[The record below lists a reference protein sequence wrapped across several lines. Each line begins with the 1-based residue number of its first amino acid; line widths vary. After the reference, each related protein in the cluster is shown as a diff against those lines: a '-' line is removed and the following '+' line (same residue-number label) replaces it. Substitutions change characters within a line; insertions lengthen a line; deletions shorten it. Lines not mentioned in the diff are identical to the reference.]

1 MFRIG
6 VKGSEK
12 GEKGSERTTAEDESI
27 VPSPPLTPS
36 HSLSLPVFI
45 LATAVYLLTM
55 SRTVDW
61 WDCGEFIATS
71 YLLQVGHPPGA
82 PFYQLL
88 AHCMTMLSFGHPL
101 WVAPLSN
108 ALSALCGGLTVMLLY
123 LTLCELTLHS
133 KFKIQNSKFKT
144 QNSKLKTHNSKF
156 KIQNSKF
163 PIGPAVGALCYLF
176 CDTAWFSAVESEVYA
191 MAMLF
196 CSLDVWLMLRWRRTG
211 NPRLLLL
218 VALPL
223 GLGVCVHLM
232 TLLTLPA
239 LLWIFLRGKKTS
251 IFNFQFSILFTFFI
265 LLGLT
270 PYAIVPIRAAANP
283 PINQLGDSFAAYI
296 KRDAYA
302 HAPLY
307 PRLWRERDSAN
318 WQQWGVSVPASLW
331 DNTRYYASYQLSYM
345 YLRYLSNNFI
355 ARENLAHRPEKQG
368 FSIFNLQ
375 FSIFILP
382 FLLGLWGMWVQW
394 RRRRGDFIPVL
405 LLFLFGGI
413 ILNLYLNHPCYEPR
427 ERDYA
432 YVLSFYAFA
441 LWIGIGAGSI
451 ASKFKIQNSKFL
463 LLLAPLL
470 LALGNWPD
478 HDRSRSH
485 AVHDIALNHLQSCDP
500 DAILITYGDNDTFP
514 LWYLQQV
521 EGRRT
526 DIEIHNVNL
535 EGYYAIRTLLADNAF
550 RRPVYVTQYTL
561 DALGPYLPG
570 HPRCEGLCHRLL
582 PTADA
587 AGDPAPLRRHLAD
600 SIRWHITP
608 TEYLDPVSQSFL
620 ATAEKIFSPGRN

>member
-1 MFRIG
+1 MKAF
-6 VKGSEK
+6 
-12 GEKGSERTTAEDESI
+12 
-27 VPSPPLTPS
+27 TPS

-123 LTLCELTLHS
+123 LTLCELTL
-133 KFKIQNSKFKT
+133 NSKFKT
-144 QNSKLKTHNSKF
+144 
-156 KIQNSKF
+156 QNSKF

-196 CSLDVWLMLRWRRTG
+196 CSLDVWLMLCWRRTG

-218 VALPL
+218 VALLL

-239 LLWIFLRGKKTS
+239 LLWLFLRGKKTS

-318 WQQWGVSVPASLW
+318 WQQWGVGNPASLW

-355 ARENLAHRPEKQG
+355 ARENMAYNPDRKN
-368 FSIFNLQ
+368 FSIFNFQ

-451 ASKFKIQNSKFL
+451 AHRRWRWAM
-463 LLLAPLL
+463 LLAPAL

-570 HPRCEGLCHRLL
+570 HPRCEGFCHRLL

-608 TEYLDPVSQSFL
+608 TEYLDPVSRSFL
-620 ATAEKIFSPGRN
+620 ATAEKIFSPGRK